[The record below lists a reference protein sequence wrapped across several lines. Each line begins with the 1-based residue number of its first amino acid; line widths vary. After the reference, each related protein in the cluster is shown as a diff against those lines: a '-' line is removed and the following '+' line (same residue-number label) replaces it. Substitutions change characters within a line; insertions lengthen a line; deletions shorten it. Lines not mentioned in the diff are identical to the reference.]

1 MNKSRGSK
9 VNGGPDQPLC
19 SAHCGDE
26 IYGSGLPKPRTPHVD
41 WLSAMKRCD
50 KGRRQTALWDKRLQ
64 ERGDSGGQCWSSTR
78 EKPVLGARWQ
88 GGRRMLKSTWNT
100 AFQLPGSAKALTRG
114 VPRCLLSRFWE
125 RLLAHLGCWSLIGSV
140 GKRCTG
146 STVYLW
152 CVMKCLRSSKS
163 SFWFLIWLFKICSIG
178 CICPVMLLTH
188 LACSKVELH
197 KLCHAVK
204 K

>member
-64 ERGDSGGQCWSSTR
+64 ERGDSGGQCWPSTR
-78 EKPVLGARWQ
+78 GTPAWAR
-88 GGRRMLKSTWNT
+88 GGKAHGT
-100 AFQLPGSAKALTRG
+100 AT
-114 VPRCLLSRFWE
+114 C
-125 RLLAHLGCWSLIGSV
+125 
-140 GKRCTG
+140 
-146 STVYLW
+146 
-152 CVMKCLRSSKS
+152 
-163 SFWFLIWLFKICSIG
+163 
-178 CICPVMLLTH
+178 
-188 LACSKVELH
+188 
-197 KLCHAVK
+197 
-204 K
+204 

>member
-78 EKPVLGARWQ
+78 EKPVLGARRKAHVEVHMEHCLSTARVCQ
-88 GGRRMLKSTWNT
+88 G
-100 AFQLPGSAKALTRG
+100 ADEG

-125 RLLAHLGCWSLIGSV
+125 RSLAHLGCWNLIGSV

-146 STVYLW
+146 STVYLL
-152 CVMKCLRSSKS
+152 CVMKCLRSPKS
-163 SFWFLIWLFKICSIG
+163 
-178 CICPVMLLTH
+178 
-188 LACSKVELH
+188 
-197 KLCHAVK
+197 
-204 K
+204 

>member
-64 ERGDSGGQCWSSTR
+64 ERGDSGGQCWSSTP

-88 GGRRMLKSTWNT
+88 GGRHMLKSTWNT
-100 AFQLPGSAKALTRG
+100 AFQLPGSAKALT
-114 VPRCLLSRFWE
+114 
-125 RLLAHLGCWSLIGSV
+125 
-140 GKRCTG
+140 KRCQG
-146 STVYLW
+146 
-152 CVMKCLRSSKS
+152 
-163 SFWFLIWLFKICSIG
+163 
-178 CICPVMLLTH
+178 
-188 LACSKVELH
+188 AC
-197 KLCHAVK
+197 CHASGKGYWHIWDVGISLGVSERDVLAEQFTSGV
-204 K
+204 